1 MPKYRISRIFRTSH
15 AQENI
20 INAREQII
28 RFVHEKNGA
37 TAIEYGLIA
46 AGIAIALIAVIFSV
60 GNTLED
66 FFTTVQTWLA
76 SSKEG

>member
-1 MPKYRISRIFRTSH
+1 MPKFRYSRIFQMSGTR
-15 AQENI
+15 Q
-20 INAREQII
+20 RVL
-28 RFVHEKNGA
+28 RFVHEENGA

-60 GNTLED
+60 GNTLEE

-76 SSKEG
+76 SSKNG